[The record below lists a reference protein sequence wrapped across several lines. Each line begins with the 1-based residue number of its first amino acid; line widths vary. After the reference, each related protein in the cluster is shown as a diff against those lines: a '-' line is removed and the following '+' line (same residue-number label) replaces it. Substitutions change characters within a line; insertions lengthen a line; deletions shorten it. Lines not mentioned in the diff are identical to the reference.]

1 MLFFKKRFLLILHE
15 LTNTGAP
22 RAVLNLCK
30 TLISLG
36 VDVWVISLKDGPLL
50 DEFKNTG
57 VKTFCLNYKKIKK
70 YSFLFYFFDVV
81 ICNTICCYKLV
92 DWFLKIHINI
102 YWWLHE
108 ASYFS
113 ENIIQ
118 DNKKCINALKK
129 CKHIFC
135 VSEYSKEFFEKY
147 NKNIKILGI
156 TIDDEFDNYKKIK
169 QTKKISLLYC
179 GELHPIKGQKEFL
192 DYFLALDKNIIDRYE
207 VNFIGRFADESY
219 YKVLKEK
226 TEECPNIKFL
236 GAKSHDEVLQLM
248 ANCDFF
254 SLFSL
259 GDSFSIATLE
269 ANMMNKPVI
278 ISNNVGLK
286 DYIIKEKVGYVV
298 STKSEFGDVFVN
310 EKYKEIFFPR
320 KMFINNF
327 SKAVYKNRIKE
338 IFNL

>member
-36 VDVWVISLKDGPLL
+36 VDVWVISLKAGPLL

-70 YSFLFYFFDVV
+70 FSFLFYFFDVV

-92 DWFLKIHINI
+92 DWFLRMHINV

-113 ENIIQ
+113 EKIIQ
-118 DNKKCINALKK
+118 DNKKCIRALKK

-135 VSEYSKEFFEKY
+135 VSKYAKEFFEKY

-156 TIDDEFDNYKKIK
+156 TIDDEFDSYKKNK
-169 QTKKISLLYC
+169 ANEKISLLYC
-179 GELHPIKGQKEFL
+179 GELHPRIASFQIEEMKHMKSPSFIRIKRETVEIKVENQEILNQIQTRYIVDPTLDIDDYQNVKVMSPKEL
-192 DYFLALDKNIIDRYE
+192 EELQREGK
-207 VNFIGRFADESY
+207 VRFSPRLLWQMSGDE
-219 YKVLKEK
+219 LKE
-226 TEECPNIKFL
+226 IKRF
-236 GAKSHDEVLQLM
+236 
-248 ANCDFF
+248 
-254 SLFSL
+254 
-259 GDSFSIATLE
+259 
-269 ANMMNKPVI
+269 
-278 ISNNVGLK
+278 SNNLK
-286 DYIIKEKVGYVV
+286 DVI
-298 STKSEFGDVFVN
+298 TMN
-310 EKYKEIFFPR
+310 PNRR
-320 KMFINNF
+320 K
-327 SKAVYKNRIKE
+327 
-338 IFNL
+338 